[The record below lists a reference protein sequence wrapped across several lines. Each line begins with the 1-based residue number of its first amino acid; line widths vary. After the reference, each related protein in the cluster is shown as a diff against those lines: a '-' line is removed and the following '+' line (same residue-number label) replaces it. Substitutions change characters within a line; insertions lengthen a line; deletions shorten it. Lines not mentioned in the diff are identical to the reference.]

1 MLGMSS
7 LAHEDGKEK
16 MTTRA
21 IEGNGNGVA
30 ATGEVKIRYDAKE
43 QGWLSYMVAL
53 VTLAMLVGWFYVIAF
68 IVLVCIYATLVHQSL
83 VAVALLIVLFSSTYW
98 PSQILWQEFIDL
110 PIWKTW
116 CEYFSFTVMQ
126 KGKGVSPDRH
136 YIFVEFPHGVFPL
149 GFMLSATI
157 VQKVLTGL
165 RVEGAIASVLF
176 RIPVLAQLCHWFG
189 SRPATTGNIHK
200 LLDQG
205 SAGLMAGGIAEIFL
219 SSREHEKV
227 YLKKRKGFVKIALQR
242 GAPLVPIYYFGNTQ
256 LLDFAGGPAMQKVSR
271 SLRMSLLLFYG
282 RWYLPVP
289 YQVPITMVIGEP
301 MEVEQVDNPTDEQ
314 INQLHERFVA
324 ELHKLFDEYKHKV
337 GGNWHNKQLLV
348 V

>member
-110 PIWKTW
+110 PIWK
-116 CEYFSFTVMQ
+116 V
-126 KGKGVSPDRH
+126 
-136 YIFVEFPHGVFPL
+136 L
-149 GFMLSATI
+149 
-157 VQKVLTGL
+157 VLTAL
-165 RVEGAIASVLF
+165 ELIIINNLSNLIIFNLF
-176 RIPVLAQLCHWFG
+176 LIQ
-189 SRPATTGNIHK
+189 
-200 LLDQG
+200 
-205 SAGLMAGGIAEIFL
+205 
-219 SSREHEKV
+219 
-227 YLKKRKGFVKIALQR
+227 
-242 GAPLVPIYYFGNTQ
+242 
-256 LLDFAGGPAMQKVSR
+256 
-271 SLRMSLLLFYG
+271 
-282 RWYLPVP
+282 
-289 YQVPITMVIGEP
+289 
-301 MEVEQVDNPTDEQ
+301 
-314 INQLHERFVA
+314 
-324 ELHKLFDEYKHKV
+324 
-337 GGNWHNKQLLV
+337 
-348 V
+348 

>member
-1 MLGMSS
+1 MSS
-7 LAHEDGKEK
+7 LAYEDGKEK
-16 MTTRA
+16 MTTCS
-21 IEGNGNGVA
+21 IEGEGNGVA
-30 ATGEVKIRYDAKE
+30 TSDEVKIRYDAKE
-43 QGWLSYMVAL
+43 QGWLSYVVAI
-53 VTLAMLVGWFYVIAF
+53 VTLAMLVGWFYVIAV

-83 VAVALLIVLFSSTYW
+83 VAVALLVVLFSSTYW

-165 RVEGAIASVLF
+165 RVEGAIASILF